1 MQIQSVSKRRKG
13 LTCLTI
19 NGEEVLIDTEV
30 ALLSPYKAGAE
41 ISAEELEQLQA
52 RSDFKRAK
60 ERALWYLSR
69 GDLSEKG
76 LYDKLARAF
85 SKPAAAAAVARIK
98 ELGLVN
104 DHTYARRLARAMVEE
119 KHLSARMAAV
129 QMMQKGIPRQLAQE
143 ALAELEPDNTAAAVA
158 LIEKKYKNKLSAPD
172 DLRRTYAAL
181 LRRGFTYSEVRA
193 ALAQYNANLQEFE
206 GEDYAL

>member
-1 MQIQSVSKRRKG
+1 MQIENIAKRRKG
-13 LTCLTI
+13 LTCLTVD
-19 NGEEVLIDTEV
+19 GEEVLVDTEV
-30 ALLSPYKAGAE
+30 FLPSGYAAPCPITAE
-41 ISAEELEQLQA
+41 GLQKLQA
-52 RSDFKRAK
+52 DSDYKRAK

-85 SKPAAAAAVARIK
+85 SKSAAAAAVARIK

-104 DHTYARRLARAMVEE
+104 DQAYARRLAKVMVEE

-129 QMMQKGIPRQLAQE
+129 QMQQKGISRPQAEE
-143 ALAELEPDNTAAAVA
+143 ALAELEPDNTQSAVA
-158 LIEKKYKNKLSAPD
+158 LIERKYRNKLSTPD

-181 LRRGFTYSEVRA
+181 LRRGFTYSEVRS
-193 ALAQYNANLQEFE
+193 ALAQYNANLEFE
-206 GEDYAL
+206 EE

>member
-1 MQIQSVSKRRKG
+1 MQIEGISKRRKG
-13 LTCLTI
+13 LTCLVVE
-19 NGEEVLIDTEV
+19 GQEVLVDTEV
-30 ALLSPYKAGAE
+30 LLLSPYKAGE
-41 ISAEELEQLQA
+41 SISAEDLQQLQA
-52 RSDFKRAK
+52 DSDFKRAK

-85 SKPAAAAAVARIK
+85 HKSAAAAAVARIK

-104 DHTYARRLARAMVEE
+104 DQAYARRLAKALVEE
-119 KHLSARMAAV
+119 KHLSARMAGV
-129 QMMQKGIPRQLAQE
+129 QMLQKGISRQLAEE

-158 LIEKKYKNKLSAPD
+158 LIEKKYKNKLSTPD

-181 LRRGFTYSEVRA
+181 QRRGFTYSEVRA
-193 ALAQYNANLQEFE
+193 ALAQYNANIQEFE
-206 GEDYAL
+206 E